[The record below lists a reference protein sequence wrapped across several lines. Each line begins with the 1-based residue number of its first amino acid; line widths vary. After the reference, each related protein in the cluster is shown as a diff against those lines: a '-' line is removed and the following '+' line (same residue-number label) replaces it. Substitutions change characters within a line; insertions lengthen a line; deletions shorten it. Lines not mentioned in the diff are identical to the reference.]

1 MCLRQPTHRRGARLI
16 IIIMCVCVYVFRT
29 HRTQSLTAAPY
40 THTHRYRLLQLC
52 CQMLGGVHHPLVCIG
67 SGIISPAHA
76 VPLHVDQ
83 INSIPTELIQC
94 GIRIFSPLISLG
106 KDSITTLC
114 HHLTTPG
121 SNVWIGLWPFFH
133 IRSYLNPIN

>member
-52 CQMLGGVHHPLVCIG
+52 CQMLGGIHCPLVYIG
-67 SGIISPAHA
+67 SWTISLAPTG
-76 VPLHVDQ
+76 PLHVDQ
-83 INSIPTELIQC
+83 MNSIPTELIQR
-94 GIRIFSPLISLG
+94 GICSPMISLG
-106 KDSITTLC
+106 KDSISTPLC

-121 SNVWIGLWPFFH
+121 PKCLYWFVAKIIFP
-133 IRSYLNPIN
+133 